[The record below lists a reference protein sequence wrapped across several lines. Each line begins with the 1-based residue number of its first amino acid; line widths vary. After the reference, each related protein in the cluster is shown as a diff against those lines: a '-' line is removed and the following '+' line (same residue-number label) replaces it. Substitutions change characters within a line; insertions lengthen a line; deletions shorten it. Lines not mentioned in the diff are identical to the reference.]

1 MKSIV
6 TGLIA
11 IIVFVL
17 RVIIALCIFIIDHLF
32 GMIAGAFLGLFK
44 GLSGL
49 FGMGL
54 RSFAV
59 SLVKKT

>member
-1 MKSIV
+1 MPGTILRIPLLIV
-6 TGLIA
+6 KY
-11 IIVFVL
+11 VL
-17 RVIIALCIFIIDHLF
+17 ALCIFLVDHIF
-32 GMIAGAFLGLFK
+32 GGIAGVFLGLAK

-59 SLVKKT
+59 TLLGKKPS

>member
-1 MKSIV
+1 MVGTILTIPLFILKSI
-6 TGLIA
+6 L
-11 IIVFVL
+11 
-17 RVIIALCIFIIDHLF
+17 ALCIFVMDHLL
-32 GMIAGAFLGLFK
+32 GIIAGVFLGLGK

-59 SLVKKT
+59 SLFRKKT

>member
-1 MKSIV
+1 MGTILRIPFIIVKSI
-6 TGLIA
+6 L
-11 IIVFVL
+11 
-17 RVIIALCIFIIDHLF
+17 ALCIFLLDHLI
-32 GMIAGAFLGLFK
+32 GAIAGIFVGLAK

-59 SLVKKT
+59 SLLGKKG

>member
-1 MKSIV
+1 MAGTIFRIPLSIIKS
-6 TGLIA
+6 
-11 IIVFVL
+11 VL
-17 RVIIALCIFIIDHLF
+17 ALCIFAVDHLL
-32 GMIAGAFLGLFK
+32 GAIAGIFVGSVK

-59 SLVKKT
+59 GLLGKKG